1 MLREPLTTQHAT
13 MGRMRRIPTWLTA
26 ASPVAPGVVVL
37 WFGFNSGGFFPEAP
51 AVVAVALALFCV
63 LRLTLADEPLAGI
76 SVGVVAVAALL
87 AAFGVWILASSK
99 WSHTPARSLLE
110 FNRLLAYLLGV
121 LAFGSLART
130 PERLA
135 QAVRFLALAMVIL
148 AGAGLI
154 TRTLPAVWSITPT
167 LSTDRLSYPLTYWN
181 ALGLLCGLGMVLAVH
196 LTTSGGEPRVV
207 RLSAAAATP
216 ILAATAYLT
225 FSRGGMSAGVLAV
238 AVFLLVGR
246 PRYVLSGLLAVVVP
260 CAATLLV
267 ALHTDALGTAHPR
280 SPAGVAAGHK
290 LIEVVA
296 VAMLAA
302 AVLRLFGLWFD
313 AWLDRRIKDR
323 RPWPAW
329 RTAAVYAV
337 GIAAVA
343 VVLVGAR
350 APAFAKR
357 QYHRFV
363 DGSTHF
369 VANRRAR
376 LLDPSNDG
384 RIDLWRVS
392 WRAFKAH
399 PLDGVGAGTFQTTWF
414 RKRPNP
420 TNAVDGHSLYLETLG
435 ELGIPGLALVLAA
448 ILLVLTGFLLR
459 ARGAGRGPPA
469 ALLAAGIGWAI
480 HAGIDWDWEMP
491 ALTWWLFAFGAM
503 ALAAPAD
510 RPLTRRTGPPDA
522 RRGRAR
528 LPGRG
533 RHAGARLPLADEA
546 RRCGQELPSRE
557 LPGGDRC
564 RAGLGGCARRAARA
578 VRGARLLR
586 LAARLRRPRGAAA
599 AQRDRARPRQ
609 LGLRVRPRAR
619 ERRERPQPA
628 PGAASRADA
637 QPAERGR
644 AVRHPAPRR
653 EQPTPLA
660 PHRADAHAADPVTL
674 SWRVDRARRG
684 GSGALNPQSALAG
697 LNSLSR
703 G

>member
-1 MLREPLTTQHAT
+1 
-13 MGRMRRIPTWLTA
+13 MRRIPTWLTA

-121 LAFGSLART
+121 LAFGSLARA

-290 LIEVVA
+290 LVEVVA

-313 AWLDRRIKDR
+313 ALAGPADQGPQTVARVAHGRGLRGRHRCRRR
-323 RPWPAW
+323 RAGRRRARPPS
-329 RTAAVYAV
+329 RSVSTTAS
-337 GIAAVA
+337 
-343 VVLVGAR
+343 
-350 APAFAKR
+350 
-357 QYHRFV
+357 
-363 DGSTHF
+363 STVRPHF
-369 VANRRAR
+369 VANRRTR

-448 ILLVLTGFLLR
+448 ILLVLTGFSLR
-459 ARGAGRGPPA
+459 ARGAGAGRRRRCWPPA
-469 ALLAAGIGWAI
+469 SALG
-480 HAGIDWDWEMP
+480 DP
-491 ALTWWLFAFGAM
+491 RR
-503 ALAAPAD
+503 D
-510 RPLTRRTGPPDA
+510 RLGLGD
-522 RRGRAR
+522 
-528 LPGRG
+528 
-533 RHAGARLPLADEA
+533 AGA
-546 RRCGQELPSRE
+546 
-557 LPGGDRC
+557 
-564 RAGLGGCARRAARA
+564 
-578 VRGARLLR
+578 
-586 LAARLRRPRGAAA
+586 
-599 AQRDRARPRQ
+599 
-609 LGLRVRPRAR
+609 
-619 ERRERPQPA
+619 
-628 PGAASRADA
+628 
-637 QPAERGR
+637 
-644 AVRHPAPRR
+644 
-653 EQPTPLA
+653 
-660 PHRADAHAADPVTL
+660 
-674 SWRVDRARRG
+674 
-684 GSGALNPQSALAG
+684 
-697 LNSLSR
+697 
-703 G
+703 